1 MNGDATRSTGRLND
15 ARASAPHH
23 RRLGIVNAMLVG
35 WAADVALSTHS
46 ADLLALLRGFRA
58 YSPARSMP

>member
-1 MNGDATRSTGRLND
+1 MSQACGRK
-15 ARASAPHH
+15 RAAKRQNLTFVPGP
-23 RRLGIVNAMLVG
+23 LDG
-35 WAADVALSTHS
+35 WAAEVALSTHS